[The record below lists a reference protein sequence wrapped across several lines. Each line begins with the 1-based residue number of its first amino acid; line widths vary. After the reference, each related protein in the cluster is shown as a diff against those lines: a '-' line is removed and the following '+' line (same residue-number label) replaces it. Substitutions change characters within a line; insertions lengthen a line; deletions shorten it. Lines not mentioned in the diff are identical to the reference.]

1 VVIVIAVLPD
11 LPGKMTREQARIRHP
26 VPIFAIGHAAEWAS
40 VPGGKSGG
48 DGRFDGGAPVAV

>member
-11 LPGKMTREQARIRHP
+11 LPGKMTHEQARIRHP

-40 VPGGKSGG
+40 VPGG